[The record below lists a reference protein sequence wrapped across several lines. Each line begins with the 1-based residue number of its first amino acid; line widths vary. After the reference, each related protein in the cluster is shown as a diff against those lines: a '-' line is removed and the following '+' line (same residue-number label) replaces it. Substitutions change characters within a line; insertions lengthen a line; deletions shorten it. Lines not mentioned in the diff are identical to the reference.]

1 MPVLDAKAL
10 SSDPEGLALLRDVLR
25 PAPPASRPSCYASPV
40 PVAPAKSV
48 TSRDMLARLS
58 RAPSK
63 PAAAANVSS

>member
-25 PAPPASRPSCYASPV
+25 PAPRASCHASPG
-40 PVAPAKSV
+40 PTAPAKPV
-48 TSRDMLARLS
+48 ISRDMLARLS

-63 PAAAANVSS
+63 PAAAVNVSS